1 MASRISRRAFLA
13 GTAGATVAASSV
25 GRLLPASATSSS
37 ATSSSA
43 VHWGGGPGRRRTDQ
57 ALDRSTRQAAAP
69 QGTTLTGTI
78 RPIGNGS
85 YRHLVDGPGEP
96 TSVRA
101 DLQAPLAGREERRVA
116 LASFVHLTDQ
126 HLIDAQSPGRVE
138 FLDAVDP
145 LFQSAFRPQELFTTQ
160 VATSMVA
167 RINALARGP
176 ITGRTFDAAVCTGDN
191 VDNQQSNELGWLLTI
206 LDGGEIV
213 PDSGALGTYQGVQ
226 DGLDRHRFVWHP
238 EPGIDDDYKALQ
250 GFPDLEGMT
259 ERALVPFR
267 SPGLDVPWFS
277 VYGNHDCN
285 IQGNAARSDA
295 IDQIFTGDRKM
306 VGLPPGTSAINFIL
320 QVMGDSP
327 GVLRQLRAGTIPF
340 RTVAPDPGR
349 HTATVDHWIQAHLA
363 SPTGSHGFHAADVAA
378 ERLYY
383 EFALAPG
390 VVGLALDST
399 NHAGGPGGAD
409 GSIGSGQLAW
419 LEGRLAAHSSR
430 HLAPDG
436 SVVRTGGDDQIVI
449 VFSHHTASTMN
460 SNDTDPAHPGETRTQ
475 GEGLVSVLVRYP
487 NVIAWVNGHTHTN
500 GVQAHPHPQGLSSGF
515 WEITSASHVDWPQQ
529 ARVIEVADNR
539 DGTISLFGTMIEHAA
554 EAVFDP
560 TASDVL
566 SLAALS
572 RELGAND
579 ANAGPGTKTGAASDR
594 NVELVLAAPFVD
606 VAPPPPPTPVPTS
619 VPAPAPAPSG
629 VSGAIAAIPVGGVPT
644 FTG

>member
-1 MASRISRRAFLA
+1 MAPPISRRGFLL
-13 GTAGATVAASSV
+13 GSVGAAVAASSV
-25 GRLLPASATSSS
+25 ARLAPSPAA
-37 ATSSSA
+37 AA
-43 VHWGGGPGRRRTDQ
+43 QARTRSGHRVIDQ
-57 ALDRSTRQAAAP
+57 ALDRSVRQAAAP

-78 RPIGNGS
+78 VPIGTGP
-85 YRHLVDGPGEP
+85 YRHLVDAPGAP
-96 TSVRA
+96 TVVRA
-101 DLQAPLAGREERRVA
+101 DLQAPQPGREDRRVP

-160 VATSMVA
+160 VATSMVQ

-176 ITGRTFDAAVCTGDN
+176 ITGRSIDAAVCTGDN
-191 VDNQQSNELGWLLTI
+191 VDNQQSNELSWLLTI

-213 PDSGALGTYQGVQ
+213 PDSGTLGTYEGVQ
-226 DGLDRHRFVWHP
+226 DGLDDHRFVWHP
-238 EPGIDDDYKALQ
+238 DPGLDDDYKALQ

-259 ERALVPFR
+259 QRALQPFR

-285 IQGNAARSDA
+285 IQGNAARSEA

-306 VGLPPGTSAINFIL
+306 VGLPSGTSAIGFIL

-327 GVLRQLRAGTIPF
+327 SVLRRLRDGTIPF
-340 RTVAPDPGR
+340 RDVTPDAGR
-349 HTATVDHWIQAHLA
+349 QTATVDHWIQAHLA
-363 SPTGSHGFHAADVAA
+363 SPTGTHGFHAADVAA
-378 ERLYY
+378 DRLYY
-383 EFALAPG
+383 EFEIAPG
-390 VVGLALDST
+390 VVGIALDST

-419 LEGRLAAHSSR
+419 L
-430 HLAPDG
+430 
-436 SVVRTGGDDQIVI
+436 V
-449 VFSHHTASTMN
+449 
-460 SNDTDPAHPGETRTQ
+460 
-475 GEGLVSVLVRYP
+475 
-487 NVIAWVNGHTHTN
+487 AWVNGHTHTN
-500 GVQAHPHPQGLSSGF
+500 GIQAHPHPEGLTSGF

-529 ARVIEVADNR
+529 ARVIELADNN

-554 EAVFDP
+554 PAVFDP

-579 ANAGPGTKTGAASDR
+579 ANAGPSAKPGAASDR
-594 NVELVLAAPFVD
+594 NVELVLAAPFSLVSPL
-606 VAPPPPPTPVPTS
+606 APA
-619 VPAPAPAPSG
+619 VPAGATPSVTVVPARA
-629 VSGAIAAIPVGGVPT
+629 VAMV
-644 FTG
+644 TG

>member
-1 MASRISRRAFLA
+1 MAPRISRRVFLA
-13 GTAGATVAASSV
+13 GSAASAAAASAV
-25 GRLLPASATSSS
+25 ARLAPASAS
-37 ATSSSA
+37 ASRPRS
-43 VHWGGGPGRRRTDQ
+43 RRRLVDQ
-57 ALDRSTRQAAAP
+57 VLDRSVRQAAAP
-69 QGTTLTGTI
+69 QGTTLSATI
-78 RPIGNGS
+78 RPIGNGA
-85 YRHLVDGPGEP
+85 YRRLVDGPGEP
-96 TSVRA
+96 TAVRD
-101 DLQAPLAGREERRVA
+101 DLQAPLAGREDRRVA

-160 VATSMVA
+160 VATSMVQ

-176 ITGRTFDAAVCTGDN
+176 VTGRRFDAAVCTGDN

-213 PDSGALGTYQGVQ
+213 PDSGNLGTYEGVQ
-226 DGLDRHRFVWHP
+226 DNLDTHRFVWHP
-238 EPGIDDDYKALQ
+238 EPGMDDDYKALQ
-250 GFPDLEGMT
+250 GFPNLEGLT
-259 ERALVPFR
+259 ERALQPFR
-267 SPGLDVPWFS
+267 SPGLNVPWFS

-285 IQGNAARSDA
+285 IQGNAARSEA

-306 VGLPPGTSAINFIL
+306 IGLPRGTSAFDFIL

-327 GVLRQLRAGTIPF
+327 GVLRRLRAGAIPF
-340 RTVAPDPGR
+340 RTVTPDPGR
-349 HTATVDHWIQAHLA
+349 QTATIDHWIRAHLA

-378 ERLYY
+378 DRLYY
-383 EFALAPG
+383 EFDISPG
-390 VVGLALDST
+390 VVGLALDTT

-419 LEGRLAAHSSR
+419 LEDRLAAHSSR

-436 SVVRTGGDDQIVI
+436 SVVRTGGADRMVV
-449 VFSHHTASTMN
+449 VFSHHTAATMTN
-460 SNDTDPAHPGETRTQ
+460 NDRDPAHPAETRLQ
-475 GEGLVSVLVRYP
+475 GPGLVSLLVRYP
-487 NVIAWVNGHTHTN
+487 NVVAWVNGHTHTN
-500 GVQAHPHPQGLSSGF
+500 GIQAHRHPQGLSGGF
-515 WEITSASHVDWPQQ
+515 WEVTSASHVDWPQQ
-529 ARVIEVADNR
+529 ARVIELADNL

-566 SLAALS
+566 SLASLS

-579 ANAGPGTKTGAASDR
+579 ANAGPGAKTGGASDR
-594 NVELVLAAPFVD
+594 NVELVLAAPFAD
-606 VAPPPPPTPVPTS
+606 VAPPPAPVPTSLPTS
-619 VPAPAPAPSG
+619 VPAG
-629 VSGAIAAIPVGGVPT
+629 VSGAVPAVPVGGVPS